1 MALTTAQIGSEI
13 ATEKLVIQ
21 AITDNPGA
29 GNVTSVQMEV
39 LINSGV
45 VQATLEHLPIIGSTT
60 TFEFEINSIVKDY
73 FASDFLA
80 LTGVNQTA
88 TENALVSVRLK
99 EIIGNV
105 VQGTTYREEIFI
117 KNITQDVFEIEDF
130 DLTDYDCGDTGSTLS
145 KLMTSAPSPLFV
157 GDNTSFHVSCL
168 TTSYTVGL
176 VPKQEWTI
184 ETYLNG
190 VFVAQLTDSVDV
202 PTRGVSGEIIGGKY
216 DVSNYRFDFDSSA
229 GYDEVRIYIRDI
241 AGPNTQRSETKV
253 FKLNDA
259 CEKELTLSWH
269 NELGQQDSFSF
280 LGNIN
285 RVGKYTDSTFKRV
298 RPVNPLSTN
307 VGDLVYKSSYNY
319 EYDLFSDRMPE
330 LYVKW
335 LSKML
340 INKRAAIQS
349 KETSTDCLLSLT
361 NDQYF
366 GSMPQAASYFGIVD
380 GGNGFAYGAPGRSG
394 NFLKYDLT
402 NDTTSTI
409 ATAFPAAA
417 AVYYT
422 FGIRSLANGK
432 IYYMNSQ
439 PTTTDILVFDPTL
452 ETFATFGVLTE
463 SVGQPCQTPSGV
475 IYAPISGSG
484 KFIKIDTN
492 TDTITEIV
500 AVGVSGG
507 GDCVYVGGFVYFIP
521 TGGAA
526 EFYKLDTSNDT
537 YITIAAASNSLSVQS
552 SVITSTGKIY
562 SYMNAFNQNFV
573 FVVDTSNDSS
583 YSFDTGVVTNAA
595 YNSIFLMS
603 DDNPYL
609 LGFDLGDV
617 LKIDI
622 TNDALSIAGTITP
635 ERHDLPIVIGDN
647 VYAVSGQQN
656 DTVIK
661 LTFEES
667 CTITPSK
674 YFPIVIETEETVLE
688 DKFTPETIF
697 RVKFRM
703 ANRRKGLK

>member
-39 LINSGV
+39 LINSAV

-176 VPKQEWTI
+176 APKQEWTI

-202 PTRGVSGEIIGGKY
+202 PTRGISGEIIGGKY
-216 DVSNYRFDFDSSA
+216 DVSNYRFDFDSSN
-229 GYDEVRIYIRDI
+229 GYDEVRFYIRDI

-330 LYVKW
+330 NTVQW

-340 INKRAAIQS
+340 INKRAAIQTKQTKTVS
-349 KETSTDCLLSLT
+349 GLALT

-366 GSMPQAASYFGIVD
+366 GNMPQAASYFSLVD
-380 GGNGFAYGAPGRSG
+380 AGNGFAYGAPARSG
-394 NFLKYDLT
+394 NFLKYDLI

-409 ATAFPAAA
+409 ATAFPSGV
-417 AVYYT
+417 AVQYT
-422 FGIRSLANGK
+422 FGIKSNINGK
-432 IYYMNSQ
+432 IYYMNGA
-439 PTTTDILVFDPTL
+439 TLDVLVFNPVG
-452 ETFATFGVLTE
+452 ETHTTIGVLTDFY
-463 SVGQPCQTPSGV
+463 SFPSITPSGI
-475 IYAPISGSG
+475 IYANGNG
-484 KFIKIDTN
+484 KVLKIDTN
-492 TDTITEIV
+492 TDTVSEIV
-500 AVGVSGG
+500 AVGLSGG
-507 GDCVYVGGFVYFIP
+507 GSSVYYNGFIYFIP
-521 TGGAA
+521 SGGAA
-526 EFYKLDTSNDT
+526 EYYKLDISNDT
-537 YITIAAASNSLSVQS
+537 IATIAAPLLTNTPTQSV
-552 SVITSTGKIY
+552 VTSGGKIY
-562 SYMNAFNQNFV
+562 TFMDVINDM
-573 FVVDTSNDSS
+573 FVVDTSNDTS
-583 YSFDTGVVTNAA
+583 YSFDTGVVTAGA
-595 YNSIFLMS
+595 YKAVFILSN
-603 DDNPYL
+603 DNVYL
-609 LGFDLGDV
+609 LGSQQADV
-617 LKIDI
+617 LKIDTI
-622 TNDALSIAGTITP
+622 NDSLSIAGVISDN
-635 ERHDLPIVIGDN
+635 EQYIVAMVVNDK
-647 VYAVSGQQN
+647 VYAPSENQN
-656 DTVIK
+656 EPILK
-661 LTFEES
+661 LTFES
-667 CTITPSK
+667 ATVVKPGK